1 LPATLRLR
9 REGVGIEL
17 RRGRF
22 EVVVDGNTVAT
33 IAYHETLELPL
44 NPGRHGVRIRAGRY
58 SSHERSFDVT
68 DGQVAAFRCHGAMV
82 WPRYVLS
89 IFKPDLGIALRQE

>member
-1 LPATLRLR
+1 LPATFRLK
-9 REGVGIEL
+9 REGIGIEL

-22 EVVVDGNTVAT
+22 EVVVDGNIVGS
-33 IAYHETLELPL
+33 IENHETLEQPL
-44 NPGRHGVRIRAGRY
+44 GPGHHSVRVRAGRY

-68 DGQVAAFRCHGAMV
+68 DGQVATFRCHGAMV

-89 IFKPDLGIALRQE
+89 IFKPDLGISLRQE